1 MKIKSMLVLA
11 GVALSAGAGVPGGLS
26 SEAEAATYGCWR
38 VTTGSLNVRARPHST
53 SPVVGVVRRGDL
65 LEQRKLFCTPR
76 GFWCAIR
83 KGDLVGYADKAHMR
97 KVKCP

>member
-11 GVALSAGAGVPGGLS
+11 GVALAAGAGVPGGLS

-76 GFWCAIR
+76 GFWSAIR
-83 KGDLVGYADKAHMR
+83 KGGLVGYADKAHMR